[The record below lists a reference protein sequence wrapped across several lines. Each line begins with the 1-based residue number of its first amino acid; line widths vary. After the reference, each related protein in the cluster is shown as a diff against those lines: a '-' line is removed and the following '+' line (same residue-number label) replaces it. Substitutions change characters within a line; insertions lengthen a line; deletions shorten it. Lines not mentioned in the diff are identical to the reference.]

1 MKATVHAHIH
11 TYVPQEIELSFIC
24 EAMIAEVWLSGV
36 SVHMFAH
43 FYVGGRE
50 ETWKMGLW

>member
-11 TYVPQEIELSFIC
+11 TYVPQEIDLSFIC